1 MRKALLAAAAL
12 LIVAG
17 SMPDNAF
24 AQRGGRG
31 FAGGGFRGGGFGGYG
46 GGLYRGG
53 IGYRGGAIGYRG
65 GAIGYR
71 GGAIGYRG
79 AAIGY
84 RGGVY
89 RSVGWRPGWGWG
101 APIAAGI
108 ALGAIG
114 YGYGG
119 YGYGYD
125 PYYYGGYS
133 TTSCLAWDGYQ
144 WVNICY

>member
-53 IGYRGGAIGYRG
+53 IGYRGG
-65 GAIGYR
+65 
-71 GGAIGYRG
+71 
-79 AAIGY
+79 AIGY